1 MGLALRFVDYAGSA
15 RRALFLQKTTSQLVY
30 TILKTTAVILRGRG
44 TGRFRAHLEKQSI
57 SGECTVLIPT
67 RSGVLTVCSARL
79 CRWCCGE
86 TSKDHPGCTA
96 AAHLTY
102 DD

>member
-57 SGECTVLIPT
+57 SG
-67 RSGVLTVCSARL
+67 GVAVRHRRIIRAAQRLPISHMTTENVCFGSTTISLT
-79 CRWCCGE
+79 
-86 TSKDHPGCTA
+86 H
-96 AAHLTY
+96 
-102 DD
+102 